1 MILISGI
8 IKNLVFSKKNHL
20 ILLPVKNCRQISNI
34 RPTKFQNY
42 NGSRLVLQLS
52 LSNPSKPDVKSR
64 MGCVLYKRF
73 DDMLFI
79 MSKTVWILFGYN
91 HTHSSGSQTKL
102 SLHWRH
108 NEPDGVSN
116 HQPRDCLLN
125 CLFRCRSKKT
135 SKLPV
140 TDLCAENSPGTG
152 EFSAQK
158 ASNAENVSIW
168 WRHHVSFNCLSSNKT
183 LGSRYDAY
191 KDYEE
196 NPYQ

>member
-1 MILISGI
+1 MSAMASNHHPRECLLNCLFRRRSTKTSKLRVTSLNEGNSPVTGEFPSLRPVTRERFPFDDVIMINELRM
-8 IKNLVFSKKNHL
+8 H
-20 ILLPVKNCRQISNI
+20 LPVIQS
-34 RPTKFQNY
+34 F
-42 NGSRLVLQLS
+42 
-52 LSNPSKPDVKSR
+52 
-64 MGCVLYKRF
+64 
-73 DDMLFI
+73 
-79 MSKTVWILFGYN
+79 
-91 HTHSSGSQTKL
+91 

-135 SKLPV
+135 SKFRV

-168 WRHHVSFNCLSSNKT
+168 WRHHVAK
-183 LGSRYDAY
+183 
-191 KDYEE
+191 
-196 NPYQ
+196 